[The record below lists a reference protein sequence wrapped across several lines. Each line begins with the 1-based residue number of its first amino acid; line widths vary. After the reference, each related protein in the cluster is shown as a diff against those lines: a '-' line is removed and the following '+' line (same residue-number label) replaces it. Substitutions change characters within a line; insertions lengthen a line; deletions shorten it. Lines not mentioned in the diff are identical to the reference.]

1 MLLFSVRNRLLL
13 ALAGM
18 LIPLAV
24 FAWVTLYA
32 INQTV
37 GYVEKALV
45 RPVHEI
51 DRVMHLH
58 ALLNEAVKAPNHY
71 IVHGRAYERD
81 AFRRATVQFEV
92 QLQSMTDS
100 PGLSSEQRQLLSEA
114 GRLWREGKYYGSRI
128 LAVKNPV
135 GSHRAAE
142 DMEKMYRL
150 FDKVETVVDQVH
162 RISQEELRDGAT
174 LVRDVK
180 KNIVASIVYV
190 FLAGIGTMLVLSL
203 WLARSVL
210 NPIRKLEA
218 GVRGIAGGDY
228 TYRIADTG
236 KDEFGRLAESFNAM
250 GGSLESARARLE
262 QLSLQDELTGVRNR
276 RAFERALIE
285 ELARAE
291 RSNEQVCVIMV
302 DIDHFKKIND
312 EYGHLVGDDVLKK
325 FAECMSEHMRPMD
338 RLARYGGEEFAIVL
352 PDTNHRN
359 AMKSAERLRR
369 VIEATAF
376 HTENGIVAEVTASF
390 GVACSLTDASNP
402 TELVSLADKRL
413 YYAKRA
419 GRNQVCGAE

>member
-24 FAWVTLYA
+24 FAWATLYA

-58 ALLNEAVKAPNHY
+58 GFLNETVKAPNHY
-71 IVHGRAYERD
+71 IVHGRSDERD
-81 AFRRATVQFEV
+81 AFRRAIVQFED

-100 PGLSSEQRQLLSEA
+100 AGLSSKQRQLLSEA

-128 LAVKNPV
+128 LAMEHPV
-135 GSHRAAE
+135 GSRRAA
-142 DMEKMYRL
+142 DNMEKMYRV
-150 FDKVETVVDQVH
+150 FDNLETVINRVH
-162 RISQEELRDGAT
+162 HISQVELRDGAT
-174 LVRDVK
+174 HVREVK

-190 FLAGIGTMLVLSL
+190 FLAGIGTMLVLGL

-218 GVRGIAGGDY
+218 GVRGVANGDY
-228 TYRIADTG
+228 SYRIADISN
-236 KDEFGRLAESFNAM
+236 DELGRLAQSFNAM
-250 GGSLESARARLE
+250 GGSLESARTRLE
-262 QLSLQDELTGVRNR
+262 QLSLQDDLTGVLNR
-276 RAFERALIE
+276 RAFERALVE

-291 RSNEQVCVIMV
+291 RSNKQVCVIIV
-302 DIDHFKKIND
+302 DIDHFKKVND
-312 EYGHLVGDDVLKK
+312 EHGHLVGDVVLKK

-352 PDTNHRN
+352 PETNHRN
-359 AMKSAERLRR
+359 TMSSAERLRR

-376 HTENGIVAEVTASF
+376 HAENDVIIEVTASF
-390 GVACSLTDASNP
+390 GVACSLIDASNP
-402 TELVSLADKRL
+402 TDLVSLADKRL

-419 GRNQVCGAE
+419 GRNQVCGTE